1 MSFLVAVCG
10 GSCSGKSTLA
20 TRVLRLLGPENATS
34 LAFDS
39 YYRDQASLTPEERAD
54 VNYDHPDSLDVELFS
69 QHLSLLAAGKPID
82 CPVYDFATHT
92 RVHETRPIQAA
103 PVVVVDGILI
113 LADDRLVPQFDMRIF
128 RQCPEDVRLDR
139 RVSRDMTSRGRT
151 EESVRKQF
159 AATVKPMHDRFV
171 LPSAQ
176 HADVVFEHEAIEVEE
191 AADLVVERIKEALAK
206 SSYKVSDTA

>member
-20 TRVLRLLGPENATS
+20 TRMLRLLGPETATM

-39 YYRDQASLTPEERAD
+39 YYRDQASLTPEERAV

-69 QHLSLLAAGKPID
+69 EHLSLLADGQAID

-92 RVHETRPIQAA
+92 RVAETRRIEPA

-128 RQCPEDVRLDR
+128 RQCPEEVRLDR
-139 RVSRDMTSRGRT
+139 RIERDMLHRGRT
-151 EESVRKQF
+151 EESVRTQF

-171 LPSAQ
+171 LPSAE
-176 HADVVFEHEAIEVEE
+176 HADVIFQHDAIEVDE
-191 AADLVVERIKEALAK
+191 AADIVVDRIRRALLTQ
-206 SSYKVSDTA
+206 S

>member
-1 MSFLVAVCG
+1 MSFLLAVCG

-39 YYRDQASLTPEERAD
+39 YYKDQASLTPEERVG

-69 QHLSLLAAGKPID
+69 HHLSLLAEGKPVD

-92 RVHETRPIQAA
+92 RVPETRRIEPA

-139 RVSRDMTSRGRT
+139 RVSRDMMSRGRT

-176 HADVVFEHEAIEVEE
+176 HADVIFQHENIEVEE
-191 AADLVVERIKEALAK
+191 AADLVVERIQEALA
-206 SSYKVSDTA
+206 